1 MSKGDLVE
9 LEGAVTEALG
19 GGQYRVQL
27 DDGGAFVRGL
37 LSGRMKQKHIRVM
50 PGDRVRISVS
60 PYDTTHGIVTWRYRN

>member
-19 GGQYRVQL
+19 GGQYRIQL
-27 DDGGAFVRGL
+27 AEGGAFVRGRL
-37 LSGRMKQKHIRVM
+37 CGKMKKNHVRVM

-60 PYDTTHGIVTWRYRN
+60 PYDTTHGIITWRYRG